1 VIVTVALDID
11 PEQARPWIEAAPPS
25 DGATPHVALVDSAHL
40 VDELLGINNVPMAV
54 WIDESGRIVRPAESA
69 SIEVSELRN
78 MEISPDLPERLRI
91 ALTEIKKI
99 PDSAQ
104 DYRAAIIDW
113 ATNGADSRFA
123 LDAADV
129 IARSQPRSR
138 DHAEAAAWFELG
150 QHVFRTTGDKDAAV
164 PLWKRAHALD
174 RSNWTYKRQAWTLE
188 TTQEGQPSDL
198 SQEVGDTYGT
208 SWLDDV
214 LALGGGANY
223 GIAPQL

>member
-1 VIVTVALDID
+1 MTVALDID
-11 PEQARPWIEAAPPS
+11 PEKARPWIEAGAPS
-25 DGATPHVALVDSAHL
+25 EGAAPHIALVDSAHL
-40 VDELLGINNVPMAV
+40 VDEVLGINNVPMAV
-54 WIDESGRIVRPAESA
+54 WIDENGRLVRPAESA
-69 SIEVSELRN
+69 SIEESELRN
-78 MEISPDLPERLRI
+78 LEISPDLPERLQI

-99 PDSAQ
+99 PESAKE
-104 DYRAAIIDW
+104 YRAAVVDW
-113 ATNGADSRFA
+113 ATNGADSRFV
-123 LDAADV
+123 LAADEV

-174 RSNWTYKRQAWTLE
+174 RGNWTYKRQAWTLE
-188 TTQEGQPSDL
+188 TTPEGEPSDL
-198 SQEVGDTYGT
+198 SQEVGDSYGT

-223 GIAPQL
+223 GIAPDL